1 MLLEGDRPFISIL
14 PEVETLPNGKK
25 VIIQYMTE
33 MQFSQTYKMI
43 QEAAERG
50 DGFGVDEFLN
60 ERAFQTELDGS
71 DCFAIT
77 CKETG
82 ELLASLMLAVSKFYR
97 GASLVVD
104 PFVIVNPVARGQGLG
119 RFTMEKALDFSKK
132 LGYEAMYVDTFT
144 NNVALIQILKKIGG
158 FQQVGLLPVGGKL
171 KNGEVVGSVI
181 FYRDLSDEGF
191 QP

>member
-1 MLLEGDRPFISIL
+1 MLLDGERPFIASL
-14 PEVETLPNGKK
+14 PDVDILPNGKR
-25 VIIQYMTE
+25 VIVQYMTE
-33 MQFSQTYKMI
+33 NQFSETYKMI

-50 DGFGVDEFLN
+50 DGFGIDEFLN
-60 ERAFQTELDGS
+60 ERAFQDELDGS

-97 GASLVVD
+97 GSSLVVD
-104 PFVIVNPVARGQGLG
+104 PFVIVNPAARGQGLG
-119 RFTMEKALDFSKK
+119 RYTMDKAIEFSRK

-181 FYRDLSDEGF
+181 FYRDLSEDGI